1 MMKGMM
7 HCRATAYHTSHH
19 MRASPD
25 FSLALDV
32 LSRIGPGWQADEA
45 EREALD
51 FKQTPHT
58 ALDETQRAKRNMGKE
73 RAKFLTEMAE
83 YATCFANGSGGII
96 VIGVTDKAATRKQ
109 ALVGVPE
116 RYTAEE
122 VRLAIFR
129 NSSPALTVEVREH
142 YEDDV
147 RLLLVRAPQGVVV
160 HSTQAGVF
168 KQRVGDQCLPIGAI
182 DMRALQA
189 ARGQHDWSE
198 GVTDFRPKDVSVE
211 ALARAATR
219 LRQAGNGEL
228 ADLAENDRTQFLAN
242 CGLLE
247 DDKLRRAAV
256 LLYGNERALTQTVSD
271 YGLLLTSSTSPGV
284 EGSVLLRR
292 QDTASRPIVLLV
304 DDVLA
309 RLNAL
314 SATETIRI
322 GAAEVQLTDYPDDVA
337 RELLANA
344 FAHRDWELPGV
355 IEVIHSPDELVFSSP
370 GNLLPGVHRDRLLRE
385 TAQRN
390 RLLAREVARLRIA
403 EGAGLG
409 FDRVWRDLASQGK
422 EPPVIEPGIQL
433 RVVVPG
439 GQGDKSFARFLN
451 GTAFPADSRL
461 ATDLDILLILSTLRH
476 RRTVS
481 AARMSPVLQCDD
493 AAAARA
499 LARAREAGLI
509 EPTKR
514 TAGRSLP
521 DYVLTRASLAG
532 MRNALTYRT
541 TTVDSEELKLVRQ
554 LKRHGRISNEDVRNY
569 LDCDVATARNRLTAL
584 RRKNWIA
591 FAPDSPKRGPNVEY
605 VKTHVLDALDIDAQ
619 A

>member
-1 MMKGMM
+1 MPG
-7 HCRATAYHTSHH
+7 
-19 MRASPD
+19 SPD
-25 FSLALDV
+25 FSVALDV
-32 LSRIGPGWQADEA
+32 LARIGPGWTADGA
-45 EREALD
+45 EREVLD

-58 ALDETQRAKRNMGKE
+58 ALDETRRASRNMGKE
-73 RAKFLTEMAE
+73 RARFLTEMAE
-83 YATCFANGSGGII
+83 HAICFANGSGGII
-96 VIGVTDKAATRKQ
+96 VIGVADKAVTREG

-116 RYTAEE
+116 HYTAED
-122 VRLAIFR
+122 VRLAVFR

-142 YEDDV
+142 DQDGV
-147 RLLLVRAPQGVVV
+147 RLLLVRVPQGVVV

-198 GVTDFRPKDVSVE
+198 GATDLGTTEVSLE

-228 ADLAENDRTQFLAN
+228 AELAENDRIQFLTN

-247 DDKLRRAAV
+247 DGRLRRAAV
-256 LLYGNERALTQTVSD
+256 LLYGSERALMETTDD
-271 YGLLLTSSTSPGV
+271 YGLLLSTATSPGA

-292 QDTASRPIVLLV
+292 QDTAGRPIVLLV
-304 DDVLA
+304 DDLLA

-314 SATETIRI
+314 SATETIRV
-322 GAAEVQLTDYPDDVA
+322 GATEVALTDYPDDVA

-355 IEVIHSPDELVFSSP
+355 IEVLHSPDELVFSSP

-409 FDRVWRDLASQGK
+409 FDRVWRHLTAQGK
-422 EPPVIEPGIQL
+422 EPPVVEPGSQL

-451 GTAFPADSRL
+451 GGAFPADARL
-461 ATDLDILLILSTLRH
+461 ASDLDILLILSRLRN
-476 RRTVS
+476 RRTIS
-481 AARMSPVLQCDD
+481 AARMAPVLQVDV

-499 LARAREAGLI
+499 LARARGAGLI

-514 TAGRSLP
+514 TAGRSAP
-521 DYVLTRASLAG
+521 DYRLTSASLAG

-541 TTVDSEELKLVRQ
+541 RTVDSDELKLVRH

-569 LDCDVATARNRLTAL
+569 LDCDVPTARNRLTAL

-591 FAPDSPKRGPNVEY
+591 FAPDSPKRGPRVEY
-605 VKTHVLDALDIDAQ
+605 VKTAVLDALDVEA
-619 A
+619 